1 MLLKGQKQSR
11 EKLDSSRMN
20 QGSSRYRKVM
30 MDLAEWEMVFNTEAV
45 MREGE
50 KEERVERLAYGRE
63 KSAVEV

>member
-1 MLLKGQKQSR
+1 
-11 EKLDSSRMN
+11 
-20 QGSSRYRKVM
+20 M